1 MACLKG
7 ALFHVKNMV
16 KLSVYSHK
24 NRKYI
29 VKLLNQINF
38 ILLKTIKSIKYEEE
52 MKRFYLR
59 GSVINEVNCWS
70 R

>member
-1 MACLKG
+1 M
-7 ALFHVKNMV
+7 KNMV
-16 KLSVYSHK
+16 KVHAQSHK

-52 MKRFYLR
+52 MKRFYLQ
-59 GSVINEVNCWS
+59 GSVINEVDCWS